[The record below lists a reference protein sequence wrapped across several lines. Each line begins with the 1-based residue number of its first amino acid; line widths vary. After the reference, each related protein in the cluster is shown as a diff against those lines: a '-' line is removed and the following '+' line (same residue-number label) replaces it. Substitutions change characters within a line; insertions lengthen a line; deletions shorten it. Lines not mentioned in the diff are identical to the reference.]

1 MRFKTTNKVYT
12 YMPMTFRFI
21 SSAIVFA
28 LAGLLWQ
35 RSTVLLFVAP
45 ECLTVWIGSKLY
57 LHTFFIGLKKHW
69 PFEKGTQ
76 FCTECRIATP
86 SSHDI
91 ASQTRCQ
98 QVVKRALA
106 HVVKEI
112 LSTFWL
118 TWVFRPPHPTSRG
131 CFAWV
136 ENFQRTIIVWH
147 LILNFITR
155 QNPWCAK
162 RVFAMPQS
170 KIVV

>member
-12 YMPMTFRFI
+12 YMSMTFRFI

-45 ECLTVWIGSKLY
+45 ECITVWIWSKPSYFFHWIKKTLTIWKGHSVLY
-57 LHTFFIGLKKHW
+57 
-69 PFEKGTQ
+69 
-76 FCTECRIATP
+76 RVSRSYP
-86 SSHDI
+86 SSSRDI

-112 LSTFWL
+112 LSTFWPS
-118 TWVFRPPHPTSRG
+118 WVFRPPRPSRG
-131 CFAWV
+131 CFRWV
-136 ENFQRTIIVWH
+136 ENFKRTLIVWH

-155 QNPWCAK
+155 QNPRCAK

>member
-1 MRFKTTNKVYT
+1 
-12 YMPMTFRFI
+12 MPMTFRFI

-57 LHTFFIGLKKHW
+57 LHTFFIGLKTLTIW
-69 PFEKGTQ
+69 KGHSVLYRVSHSYPPSPMTTQ
-76 FCTECRIATP
+76 
-86 SSHDI
+86 
-91 ASQTRCQ
+91 
-98 QVVKRALA
+98 VKRDVNKLSNALWHS
-106 HVVKEI
+106 HVVKKI
-112 LSTFWL
+112 LSTFWP
-118 TWVFRPPHPTSRG
+118 TWVFRPPRPSRG
-131 CFAWV
+131 YFGWV
-136 ENFQRTIIVWH
+136 ENFKRTLIVWH

-162 RVFAMPQS
+162 RLFAMPLS